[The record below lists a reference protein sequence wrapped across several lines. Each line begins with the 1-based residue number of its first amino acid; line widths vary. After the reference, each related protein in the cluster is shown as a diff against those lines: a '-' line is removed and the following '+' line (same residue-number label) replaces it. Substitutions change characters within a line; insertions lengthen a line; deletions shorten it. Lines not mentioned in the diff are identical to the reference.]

1 MLRGK
6 NQDTHTILKKQAEIS
21 YSLGNAYIDGKAIK
35 KSKES
40 GESWGCVCGDAQKR
54 ILGCAILE
62 CLLNNFSLNSPYVF
76 HAISV
81 CIFHNLKKGVD
92 RNRLGGGSGVCS
104 RQRAKAG
111 GGVHAELRD
120 LQTQWGDVVRNDKSD
135 GSRQEAPTEGGA
147 S

>member
-6 NQDTHTILKKQAEIS
+6 NQDTHTILKKQAAIS
-21 YSLGNAYIDGKAIK
+21 YGLGDAYIDGNAIK

-40 GESWGCVCGDAQKR
+40 GESWGCVCGDTQKR
-54 ILGCAILE
+54 ILGCAILA
-62 CLLNNFSLNSPYVF
+62 CSLNNFSLNSPYVF

-92 RNRLGGGSGVCS
+92 RSRLGGGSGMCS
-104 RQRAKAG
+104 RQRAKDRG
-111 GGVHAELRD
+111 EVHAELRD
-120 LQTQWGDVVRNDKSD
+120 LQTQWGDVVRSDESD